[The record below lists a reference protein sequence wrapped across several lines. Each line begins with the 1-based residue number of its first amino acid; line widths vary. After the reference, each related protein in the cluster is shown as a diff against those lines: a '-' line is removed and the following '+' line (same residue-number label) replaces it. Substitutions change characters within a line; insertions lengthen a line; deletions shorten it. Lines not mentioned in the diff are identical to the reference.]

1 MGGGALHI
9 DLPKMQCSSHS
20 ETCGK
25 LETVD
30 GREEKGATGSLYNLV
45 FGQVPSQL
53 EIENSIHALQN
64 FMLGKSSSASELKWL
79 EQKLDCFDPRLLL
92 SQGYRRLCDAF
103 QMLQT
108 DPTVK
113 RLVVSLASDKAV
125 WDAILRNE
133 SVREF
138 QWTPYAVNYVRPLI
152 SNEEP
157 DLATRILKWILDAT
171 KAKVIELIE
180 KFLSLVNELFQPPKS
195 NNPTE
200 GNKEQ
205 MEEKIRSSLLLSV
218 VILLIAVVA
227 RAQTA

>member
-9 DLPKMQCSSHS
+9 DLPKMQFKTSSSNLPSLPPPSFSSSSSSNNLNLPVAATFAGNLTTSCSATRCSSHS

-125 WDAILRNE
+125 WDAILRKSQFE
-133 SVREF
+133 SF
-138 QWTPYAVNYVRPLI
+138 NGHPTQLI
-152 SNEEP
+152 
-157 DLATRILKWILDAT
+157 
-171 KAKVIELIE
+171 
-180 KFLSLVNELFQPPKS
+180 
-195 NNPTE
+195 
-200 GNKEQ
+200 
-205 MEEKIRSSLLLSV
+205 M
-218 VILLIAVVA
+218 
-227 RAQTA
+227 